1 MVGKRR
7 GEEDSSHDN
16 KSCLLKRAKNDEL
29 EGGGLNEDANLENL
43 SIQNRKRAKEIG
55 GDEGVLHAFGEGND
69 QGEKDVNECGE
80 ERMPDSST
88 KQQLREILTND
99 PVNGNVQNGTTDQ
112 VLPHFKRP
120 QSAWMMFLAD
130 KRPEVNHKRQLLM
143 ICK

>member
-16 KSCLLKRAKNDEL
+16 KSLLKRVKKDGL
-29 EGGGLNEDANLENL
+29 EGGGLNESENLENL
-43 SIQNRKRAKEIG
+43 GIQNRKRAKEIG
-55 GDEGVLHAFGEGND
+55 GGEGVLHAFGEGSD

-88 KQQLREILTND
+88 KQQLRERLTKD
-99 PVNGNVQNGTTDQ
+99 GVDGNVQNGSTDQ

-120 QSAWMMFLAD
+120 QSTWMMFLAD
-130 KRPEVNHKRQLLM
+130 KRPEVNNKRQLLM